1 MQGFGFL
8 NNIDVLKNIT
18 TIMENVDLVPSDDEA
33 MEQQRKDDLDNVQ
46 VPMLSD
52 DKYESTKSV
61 APIGASGNRPKEDE
75 TEEPDAQLELGMG
88 GLNLGMKKEMARTE
102 AFNGTTDEDP
112 MEDAQEAGQKN
123 AMEKVEDLF
132 HTMYGKTYEQKS
144 KEKDPKFYHDF
155 TKPNVVLDNTSMFKV
170 KKGW

>member
-8 NNIDVLKNIT
+8 NNIDALKNIT
-18 TIMENVDLVPSDDEA
+18 SMMENADLVPSEDEA
-33 MEQQRKDDLDNVQ
+33 MEQKRKEDLDNVQ
-46 VPMLSD
+46 VPMLD
-52 DKYESTKSV
+52 DDQYEPTSAV
-61 APIGASGNRPKEDE
+61 GASGNRPKEDK
-75 TEEPDAQLELGMG
+75 TKEPDAQLELGMG
-88 GLNLGMKKEMARTE
+88 GLKLGMKKEMARTE
-102 AFNGTTDEDP
+102 AFDGTTDENP

-144 KEKDPKFYHDF
+144 KEKDPKFYNDF

>member
-8 NNIDVLKNIT
+8 NNIDALKNIT
-18 TIMENVDLVPSDDEA
+18 SMMENADLVPSDDEA
-33 MEQQRKDDLDNVQ
+33 MEQKRKEDLDNVQ
-46 VPMLSD
+46 VPMLDD
-52 DKYESTKSV
+52 DKYEPTTAV
-61 APIGASGNRPKEDE
+61 GASGNRPKEDK
-75 TEEPDAQLELGMG
+75 TKEPDAQLELGMG
-88 GLNLGMKKEMARTE
+88 GLKLGMKKEMARTE
-102 AFNGTTDEDP
+102 AFDGTTDENP

-144 KEKDPKFYHDF
+144 KEKDPKFYNDF